1 MNIPSGLFRM
11 KARAALKGHWQTAL
25 LISLVVN
32 LPTLLMQ
39 AVSAYTGND
48 ALTRLQSVFISA
60 SRDGVLTDAVV
71 QNEIQAML
79 GSTAFW
85 VVRAGELIAWLA
97 VPCLALGMYKWV
109 MDCLRGQSGP
119 VSTVFCRL
127 RISHKAI
134 GLHLW
139 VTLKIL
145 LWMLPGIALCTGMM
159 FLFSRTTAFRNLLA
173 SLSGYTGS
181 VPGTLSGASQVSP
194 FALVAVTYFLVP
206 VTIGAIAVPGVLAAL
221 RYALSEYILAEQP
234 ETGVLECVRLSK
246 QRMDGYKKKLF
257 GMMPVF
263 LLWYLG
269 LMMVSSMFAGM
280 GVFGLVFQMLLS
292 LVLDVY
298 ITASIAAFALWRISG
313 RPAAAEAETE
323 PPAPDADEL
332 N

>member
-48 ALTRLQSVFISA
+48 TLTRLQSVFISA

-79 GSTAFW
+79 GSTVFW

-159 FLFSRTTAFRNLLA
+159 FLFSRTTVFRDLLV
-173 SLSGYTGS
+173 SLSGYTAS
-181 VPGTLSGASQVSP
+181 GTLSGVSQMP
-194 FALVAVTYFLVP
+194 TFTLVIISYIAVP
-206 VTIGAIAVPGVLAAL
+206 VTVGAIAVPGVLAAL

-280 GVFGLVFQMLLS
+280 GVFGLVLQMLLS

-313 RPAAAEAETE
+313 RSAAAEAETE
-323 PPAPDADEL
+323 QPAPDADEL